1 MELGLDDADNDPAVW
16 HTASSWHDEVRAH
29 LVAVGMPEWPPP
41 PSLAEAAGLL
51 RIQPVSHDPSETYV
65 PDVLALLESTQP
77 SLESANIDVTAAR
90 SLATHG
96 PPIQLYAEHSIFP
109 ERLVEGP
116 PSKPPITLRDLG
128 SRFSKLLMEP
138 ADAQVQFRVTTADAE
153 LDASQLR
160 LVEYFNIKD
169 TETDQDG
176 EKELTADLALLSDLM
191 RSCALSGGE
200 ERIASATLDE
210 FSAMKIPVPVV
221 EPHDPPE
228 LLDADRTV
236 AWWLDIDTCE
246 GRLGSR
252 GGEKKRP
259 RTTDRFNR
267 SLTQDGPL
275 QRAIREGFKSG
286 PLDSEVGPFYGM
298 LAYGTAAAFAN
309 LCRLMWNPVKAM
321 KDAMERTTGQTI
333 DVTSPVASLKQR
345 AVASLPSP
353 PPAPSVGGIVPMLTS
368 AFNGASDSYSFEK
381 ITAWRRQG
389 HMALAFAKD
398 PQAREFTS
406 TVDHSHIKS
415 LDELAPNKRMR
426 TVSPVPETSTDLPA
440 SPQKTRLPPPKSRP
454 VSTSF
459 SASSSLNAFM
469 KLRGKQIPNQEAP
482 LQRKL
487 AGIPASVPITVPEV
501 PVLHWTAAGL
511 PLSAARPSTRHLYV
525 AGTRA
530 MRMTALRSVLEKDY
544 LVDTIERD
552 YGSGSAAGG
561 SISGFEHPV
570 DVDFIIDEKTCA
582 LIPDLPPQASLASLQ
597 PFDAPR
603 IYRTLVMLSHKF
615 ERVHLLLDVSNV
627 DPTRPPF
634 QPPGGSQNSAAG
646 APPWSPLPASHPRP
660 TLLTPPVLGGVAWLL
675 AFTAEAGRRAG
686 CQFRFVWVD
695 SIVDLASTIRA
706 IGDGAASAYVTAE
719 ESAGGSVGH
728 AHVSAEP
735 AWDSRAAWECRNW
748 VSHEESTQERFLCSF
763 PALNALSAQLV
774 LSQTTL
780 GDFIHMDV
788 RGKVALAG
796 RWIRADRLAAFDAM
810 CRVPVTPPPTG
821 PVPESRAKVVLG
833 GFY

>member
-16 HTASSWHDEVRAH
+16 HAASSWHDEVRAH
-29 LVAVGMPEWPPP
+29 LCAVGMPEWPPP

-51 RIQPVSHDPSETYV
+51 RIRPVSPDPSETSV
-65 PDVLALLESTQP
+65 PDVLAFLESTQP
-77 SLESANIDVTAAR
+77 SLESAYIDELETAADNADR
-90 SLATHG
+90 FELLS
-96 PPIQLYAEHSIFP
+96 
-109 ERLVEGP
+109 RVLVTESNFDIV
-116 PSKPPITLRDLG
+116 PSTTL
-128 SRFSKLLMEP
+128 
-138 ADAQVQFRVTTADAE
+138 
-153 LDASQLR
+153 
-160 LVEYFNIKD
+160 IK
-169 TETDQDG
+169 TLFQADQDA

-221 EPHDPPE
+221 EPHDPPD
-228 LLDADRTV
+228 LLDAERTV
-236 AWWLDIDTCE
+236 AWWLDIDAGETQ
-246 GRLGSR
+246 LGSHGDER
-252 GGEKKRP
+252 KRP

-286 PLDSEVGPFYGM
+286 PLDSEVGPFYEM
-298 LAYGTAAAFAN
+298 
-309 LCRLMWNPVKAM
+309 LMWNPVKAM

-353 PPAPSVGGIVPMLTS
+353 PPAPSVGGMVPLLTS

-381 ITAWRRQG
+381 IKPWRRQG
-389 HMALAFAKD
+389 QMAFAKD
-398 PQAREFTS
+398 PQARKYTS
-406 TVDHSHIKS
+406 TFDHSHK
-415 LDELAPNKRMR
+415 
-426 TVSPVPETSTDLPA
+426 TS
-440 SPQKTRLPPPKSRP
+440 QPPPKSRP

-459 SASSSLNAFM
+459 SASSSLYAFM
-469 KLRGKQIPNQEAP
+469 KLRGKQTPNQEAP
-482 LQRKL
+482 VQRQL
-487 AGIPASVPITVPEV
+487 ASVPASVPITVPEV

-561 SISGFEHPV
+561 STSGFEHPV

-597 PFDAPR
+597 PLDAPR
-603 IYRTLVMLSHKF
+603 IYRTLAMLSHKF
-615 ERVHLLLDVSNV
+615 ERIHLLLDVSNV

-634 QPPGGSQNSAAG
+634 QAPGGSQNSAAG
-646 APPWSPLPASHPRP
+646 APPWSPLSASHPRP
-660 TLLTPPVLGGVAWLL
+660 TLLTPPVLGGVARLL
-675 AFTAEAGRRAG
+675 AFTAEAGCRAG
-686 CQFRFVWVD
+686 CQFRFVWVE

-706 IGDGAASAYVTAE
+706 IGDGAASAYVTEE
-719 ESAGGSVGH
+719 ESAGGGVGH

-763 PALNALSAQLV
+763 PAFNALSAQLV

-780 GDFIHMDV
+780 GDFIHMDA

-821 PVPESRAKVVLG
+821 PVPESRAKVIVG
-833 GFY
+833 GFH